1 MRKRITAICTAACM
15 LAGICTAELPPNF
28 RKDVMLTAYAYD
40 KVTVGD
46 VVYAVYED
54 HAEAMYLQ
62 SAAASALGLSSDP
75 PTELE
80 FPDEVEGVPV
90 TVIRDNFVRYT
101 MWSSSDESPLEK
113 IKLPAYLKEIK
124 SDAFRECHSLTEIT
138 FPDTLETIGDSAFA
152 KCTALKELTLPKN
165 LKTIEY
171 RAFEGCTALTEIT
184 LPDSVE
190 SYKGDI
196 FSGCTGLT
204 KAILPDSMETIP
216 SRLFYGCTALE
227 ECNIPKSVKEFN
239 ASAFYD
245 TAFWAKYDNEM
256 FIWNNTLCYAGK
268 FSSKTYS
275 GGTPVIPE
283 GVTAIEAEAFERYE
297 YETVILPS
305 TLTELPDGLYLRLK
319 YLTIPETVKRIGK
332 KAINSADTKYLV
344 FEGMKCDFSEEGI
357 IHNDY
362 KITFYAPEGS
372 DAQKYAEENG
382 HNWEPLE
389 NEPPVSITEDNL
401 SYLLYRDH
409 AELCVNA
416 LPDDETELN
425 AINIPETVQGK
436 PVTSIA
442 RKWKDGKTYFSGTEE
457 MEINMHSMIHEIS
470 IPASVKEIE
479 ADAFHFL
486 RGIEKITVAEG
497 FAPEK
502 VGESAF
508 SSTPWYTAQTESGE
522 PVMLG
527 KVMLDAGACEGEVTV
542 PEDVILADG
551 AYADNDN
558 ITALILPDS
567 MTVIPESAFAGCN
580 DLRSVRLPSSLKK
593 IGKSAFMNC
602 INLNTIAFPASDSIV
617 IGEEAFKSCG
627 FTLLHLPAN
636 VTEIRQN
643 AFSNNSRLEHLIFEN
658 PDCIIDKDAQ
668 KTNWSSDAYKGTI
681 YGAENST
688 AQAYAELNSYPF
700 KTMDDLPPEN
710 GVYDGYIPYTRYKDH
725 VEIKSV
731 DVKGREKVVIPAE
744 IDGLPV
750 TKVGEFYNSD
760 VQPWDFEP
768 KETFSLELP
777 DTVTE
782 LPERGFQQNI
792 CLKSIKLPK
801 NLKSLPDDCF
811 AWCYSLESVKL
822 PENITEIPKWCFVNC
837 EALEEISI
845 PASVT
850 KIGGQAFSG
859 CRNLKSV
866 NLPDVLEIIEEG
878 AFNATDKLTEIHIPA
893 KVKEIGAGAL
903 ATNYLADGSNYK
915 IYLIESEN
923 PDRYDS
929 ETRLSAITV
938 DAQNPYF
945 TAKDGVL
952 YNKDMTEIVAV
963 PDGKTG
969 VFTIP
974 DTVRKIRS
982 MSIYGCT
989 SITEVVIPESV
1000 EEIEVYG
1007 LNRTGIETLT
1017 IPASLKKIG
1026 VNAFAENVKLKTI
1039 RFPESM
1045 TEIPDGAFNSARALE
1060 SIVIPETITTIGAGA
1075 FSGCFSLK
1083 DVTIPKSVTKIKPQ
1097 AFGAEGAYGEPG
1109 TLVPWLKGRTVVVNG
1124 FLLNIV
1130 IPQDGVLVIPDG
1142 VTDIGGVSVAF
1153 NQKIT
1158 SIEFPESI
1166 KSISSFTELL
1176 KLTSVIIRSDD
1187 CEITDGAF
1195 SDGTMGWD
1203 PDTDKPF
1210 YTYNPACT
1218 VYCNADSTAAA
1229 YAKEKGFQT
1238 APLPEKVTVSET
1250 TTTATTTTSTTTTTT
1265 STSATQ
1271 PTTTTVTTTTTT
1283 AAVST
1288 TADTTTS
1295 ASVTGTTETQESVT
1309 TATTETAPP
1318 TVEDSRGDINADGE
1332 ISVADAQ
1339 LALNAYVKRMAG
1351 SETGLTAEQAQA
1363 ADVNRDKE
1371 ISVDDAQTILMYYV
1385 KNSLSHTPTSWEDL
1399 LEKKQPA
1406 KLPKSLKRK

>member
-15 LAGICTAELPPNF
+15 LAGICTAELPPAC
-28 RKDVMLTAYAYD
+28 REDVTLTAYAYD
-40 KVTVGD
+40 EVTVGD

-54 HAEAMYLQ
+54 HAEAMYLR

-124 SDAFRECHSLTEIT
+124 RDAFRECHSLTEIT

-152 KCTALKELTLPKN
+152 KCTALKELTLPDT
-165 LKTIEY
+165 LE
-171 RAFEGCTALTEIT
+171 ALG
-184 LPDSVE
+184 DSA
-190 SYKGDI
+190 

-216 SRLFYGCTALE
+216 ADLFRGCTALADVTL
-227 ECNIPKSVKEFN
+227 PKSMSAFS
-239 ASAFYD
+239 ASAFSG
-245 TAFWAKYDNEM
+245 TAFLEKYDNDM
-256 FIWNNTLCYAGK
+256 LIRDNTLYYAGK
-268 FSSKTYS
+268 FSPLTYS
-275 GGTPVIPE
+275 GDTPVIPE
-283 GVTAIEAEAFERYE
+283 GVTSIAKGAFELYSHN
-297 YETVILPS
+297 TVILPS
-305 TLTELPDGLYLRLK
+305 TLTALSDDLKLPLRT
-319 YLTIPETVKRIGK
+319 LTIPETVRYIGK
-332 KAINSADTKYLV
+332 ESLYRYYTKYIV
-344 FEGMKCDFSEEGI
+344 FEGMKCDFSTESILTGGD
-357 IHNDY
+357 NSV
-362 KITFYAPEGS
+362 TFYAPEGS
-372 DAQKYAEENG
+372 DAQKYAEANG
-382 HNWEPLE
+382 IKWEPLE

-416 LPDDETELN
+416 LPDDGTELN
-425 AINIPETVQGK
+425 AIIIPETVQGK
-436 PVTSIA
+436 PVTVIA
-442 RKWKDGKTYFSGTEE
+442 GKWKNGSRNYTDTEVI
-457 MEINMHSMIHEIS
+457 EINMHSMIHEIS

-486 RGIEKITVAEG
+486 RGIEKVTVAEG
-497 FAPEK
+497 FAPK
-502 VGESAF
+502 KAGESAF

-527 KVMLDAGACEGEVTV
+527 KVLLDAGACEGEVTV
-542 PEDVILADG
+542 PADVILADG

-567 MTVIPESAFAGCN
+567 MATIPERAFAGCN
-580 DLRSVRLPSSLKK
+580 DLQSVRLPSSLKK

-700 KTMDDLPPEN
+700 KTMDDLPPES

-725 VEIKSV
+725 VEIRPV
-731 DVKGREKVVIPAE
+731 DVKGREKVVLPAE
-744 IDGLPV
+744 IGGLPV
-750 TKVGEFYNSD
+750 TEVGEFYNSD

-768 KETFSLELP
+768 EETFSLELP
-777 DTVTE
+777 DTVTK
-782 LPERGFQQNI
+782 LPERGFQQNN
-792 CLKSIKLPK
+792 CLNSIKLPK

-811 AWCYSLESVKL
+811 AWCNNLESVEL
-822 PENITEIPKWCFVNC
+822 PEDITEIPKWCFVNC

-845 PASVT
+845 PAGVT
-850 KIGGQAFSG
+850 KIGGQAFAG
-859 CRNLKSV
+859 CRNLKAV
-866 NLPDVLEIIEEG
+866 NLPDALEIIEEG
-878 AFNATDKLTEIHIPA
+878 AFTATDMLTEIHLPA
-893 KVKEIGAGAL
+893 NVKEIGAGAL
-903 ATNYLADGSNYK
+903 ATNYLADAGNYK

-952 YNKDMTEIVAV
+952 YNKDMTEIIAV

-974 DTVRKIRS
+974 DTVKTIKS

-1000 EEIEVYG
+1000 EEIEEYG

-1039 RFPESM
+1039 QFPESM

-1060 SIVIPETITTIGAGA
+1060 SVVIPETITTIGAGA

-1097 AFGAEGAYGEPG
+1097 AFGAEASYGEPG

-1142 VTDIGGVSVAF
+1142 VTDIGGVSVVN

-1166 KSISSFTELL
+1166 KSISSFTDLP

-1195 SDGTMGWD
+1195 GSPMGWD
-1203 PDTDKPF
+1203 PNTNQTF
-1210 YTYNPACT
+1210 YTYNPDCT

-1238 APLPEKVTVSET
+1238 APLPEKVTVPE
-1250 TTTATTTTSTTTTTT
+1250 TTTTSTTTTTT
-1265 STSATQ
+1265 STTTTTTTTSAAQ

-1318 TVEDSRGDINADGE
+1318 AVEDSRGDINADGE

-1363 ADVNRDKE
+1363 TDVNRDKE

-1406 KLPKSLKRK
+1406 KLPKAIKRK